1 MLSQVL
7 VIVLAV
13 LNAAVLI
20 WSGET
25 WGWDIGPWLRGFP
38 LALALLIITVA
49 CFSKSVFIANLSLP
63 LLVYFGWE
71 LFNRSG
77 GEISLLLHD
86 ISLVLAGLDLLY
98 VLGVNFRYRY
108 WKELFW
114 GLLAGLL
121 VLFAF
126 HKAVFGGI
134 SIEGNIMK
142 LYDNSVEWLDR
153 KVK

>member
-20 WSGET
+20 WSGEN
-25 WGWDIGPWLRGFP
+25 WAWDIGPWLKGFP
-38 LALALLIITVA
+38 LALPLLIIALA
-49 CFSKSVFIANLSLP
+49 CFSKSVFIANLGLP
-63 LLVYFGWE
+63 ALVYFGWA

-77 GEISLLLHD
+77 GGISLLLHD
-86 ISLVLAGLDLLY
+86 LSLALAALDLLY
-98 VLGVNFRYRY
+98 VLAVNFRYRY

-114 GLLAGLL
+114 GLLSGLL

-126 HKAVFGGI
+126 HRAVLGGI
-134 SIEGNIMK
+134 SIQGNIMK
-142 LYDNSVEWLDR
+142 LYDNSVEWVDK